1 MLKIISIAIIFLYVL
16 SVCIKQK
23 GIPYSISETYYRLE
37 HKLWFLAAM
46 WGTAGFL
53 TPYILENSK
62 DGTEPLA
69 FIGILGMVV
78 VGAAP
83 NFKEKFEGG
92 IHTAGAVMS
101 LVGSQAWVA
110 FNSPDHLIIWLNYIL
125 YTIVYMFA
133 SKGSFK
139 ERFMKTKPMFWVE
152 ISALASTFS
161 V

>member
-1 MLKIISIAIIFLYVL
+1 MAI
-16 SVCIKQK
+16 
-23 GIPYSISETYYRLE
+23 
-37 HKLWFLAAM
+37 
-46 WGTAGFL
+46 
-53 TPYILENSK
+53 
-62 DGTEPLA
+62 
-69 FIGILGMVV
+69 

-83 NFKEKFEGG
+83 NFKEEFEGK

-125 YTIVYMFA
+125 YTIVYMFT
-133 SKGSFK
+133 SKGSFR

-152 ISALASTFS
+152 LSALVSTFS